1 MNKSYKASEKKY
13 NKSLKCI
20 ISLLKWGCEI
30 GIFITIWLLFKLSS
44 ENPFD
49 NHIIGNLSNYFY
61 DVENNSSIINSIS
74 FNKNEQKN
82 TTSSG
87 YLLNNTQ
94 KIIFSEHFI
103 EKKTNLRKLVAGS
116 FCSEI
121 RGYFDEFKGK
131 KLSNIFD
138 LNYDAI
144 RKLTVAIVVVYCVCD
159 VVTLTALCFDY
170 GYFNDKIYKIPA
182 YVFKSLSISLII
194 GRFVLLLILFYYF
207 EHSDIESYDNF
218 LDCPRVKVKVF
229 DEFSDVNGLRKSFY
243 AFMILNVINQALDKG
258 NELTEDNNDGENER
272 KK

>member
-1 MNKSYKASEKKY
+1 MNRSYKASEKKY
-13 NKSLKCI
+13 YKNLKSI
-20 ISLLKWGCEI
+20 I
-30 GIFITIWLLFKLSS
+30 GILKLLCELGILVAVWYLFKLSS
-44 ENPFD
+44 DNPFD

-159 VVTLTALCFDY
+159 VVTAIACCFNY
-170 GYFNDKIYKIPA
+170 GYFNYKIYKIPA

-194 GRFVLLLILFYYF
+194 GRFVLLLILFYFF

-218 LDCPRVKVKVF
+218 LDCPKVKVKVF

-243 AFMILNVINQALDKG
+243 AFMILNIINQALDKG